1 MGKLA
6 DKTTLMTP
14 LSPESLAGAL
24 GMSVEQVTQ
33 LFMLRYMES
42 YTPDKTMSLYEFV
55 TFLTENVLTNSNYAA
70 MLDENTVR
78 TLMQTKNIADAVADE
93 TAFTPEEM
101 SVRSQRE

>member
-1 MGKLA
+1 MTLPEFVGFMEDKVLGDPVYASFIDGKTAESIRMLGKLA

-42 YTPDKTMSLYEFV
+42 YTPDKTMSPV
-55 TFLTENVLTNSNYAA
+55 
-70 MLDENTVR
+70 
-78 TLMQTKNIADAVADE
+78 
-93 TAFTPEEM
+93 
-101 SVRSQRE
+101 